1 MKFSLSGKSAI
12 VTGGASN
19 IGRAITL
26 ALSAQECDTMI
37 CDLDDESS
45 ARVVQESKDMGL
57 KGRVAFTR
65 TDVTNIAE
73 FERALSGTLDLF
85 GKVDILVNDVG
96 WDKMLLFLD
105 TDPSLWDRLI
115 AINYKSVLVCTKSIL
130 PHMVERKSGRII
142 NIASDAGRVGE
153 PREAVYSGCKAA
165 VIGFSKALAKEV
177 GRYFVT
183 VNTVC
188 PGTIIPPENE
198 KGKLSLWNEPELA
211 KFSELRD
218 RIVKAYPLGRL
229 GTAKDVAG
237 AVLFLASE
245 EASWITGQTISVSGG
260 YTTI

>member
-19 IGRAITL
+19 IGRAIAL

-37 CDLDDESS
+37 CDLDDETS
-45 ARVVQESKDMGL
+45 AGVVQESKDLQL
-57 KGRVAFTR
+57 KGRVAFLR

-73 FERALSGTLDLF
+73 FEHALRETLNFF
-85 GKVDILVNDVG
+85 GKVDILVNNVG
-96 WDKMLLFLD
+96 WDKMLPFLE
-105 TDPSLWDRLI
+105 TDPSLWDRLM
-115 AINYKSVLVCTKSIL
+115 AINYKSVLICTKSVL
-130 PHMVERKSGRII
+130 PHMIERKNGRII

-177 GRYFVT
+177 GRYSVT
-183 VNTVC
+183 VNAVC

-229 GTAKDVAG
+229 GSGKDVAS

-260 YTTI
+260 YTMI

>member
-19 IGRAITL
+19 IGRAIAL

-37 CDLDDESS
+37 CDLDDETS
-45 ARVVQESKDMGL
+45 ARVVQESKDLQL
-57 KGRVAFTR
+57 KGRVAFLR

-73 FERALSGTLDLF
+73 FEHALRETLGLF
-85 GKVDILVNDVG
+85 GKVDILVNNVG
-96 WDKMLLFLD
+96 WDKMLPFLE
-105 TDPSLWDRLI
+105 TDPSLWDRI
-115 AINYKSVLVCTKSIL
+115 MAINYKSVLICTKSIL
-130 PHMVERKSGRII
+130 PHMIERKSGRII

-177 GRYFVT
+177 GRYSVT
-183 VNTVC
+183 VNAVC

-229 GTAKDVAG
+229 GTGKDVAS

>member
-1 MKFSLSGKSAI
+1 
-12 VTGGASN
+12 
-19 IGRAITL
+19 
-26 ALSAQECDTMI
+26 
-37 CDLDDESS
+37 
-45 ARVVQESKDMGL
+45 
-57 KGRVAFTR
+57 
-65 TDVTNIAE
+65 
-73 FERALSGTLDLF
+73 
-85 GKVDILVNDVG
+85 VDILVNNVG
-96 WDKMLLFLD
+96 WDKMLPFLE
-105 TDPSLWDRLI
+105 TDPSLWDRI
-115 AINYKSVLVCTKSIL
+115 MAINYKSVLICTKSIL
-130 PHMVERKSGRII
+130 PHMIERKSGRII

-177 GRYFVT
+177 GRYSVT
-183 VNTVC
+183 VNAVC

-229 GTAKDVAG
+229 GTGKDVAS

>member
-45 ARVVQESKDMGL
+45 ARVVQESKDLGL

-115 AINYKSVLVCTKSIL
+115 GINYRSVLVCTKSIL

-177 GRYFVT
+177 GRYSVT

-198 KGKLSLWNEPELA
+198 KGNLSLWNQPELA

-229 GTAKDVAG
+229 GTAKDVAN

>member
-19 IGRAITL
+19 IGRAIVL

-37 CDLDDESS
+37 CDLDDETS
-45 ARVVQESKDMGL
+45 ARVVQESKDLQL
-57 KGRVAFTR
+57 KGRVAFLR

-73 FERALSGTLDLF
+73 FEHALRETLSLF
-85 GKVDILVNDVG
+85 GKVDILVNNVG
-96 WDKMLLFLD
+96 WDKMLLFLE
-105 TDPSLWDRLI
+105 TDSSLWDRLM
-115 AINYKSVLVCTKSIL
+115 AINYKSVLICTKSIL
-130 PHMVERKSGRII
+130 PHMIERKSGRII

-177 GRYFVT
+177 GRYSVT
-183 VNTVC
+183 VNAVC

-229 GTAKDVAG
+229 GTGKDVAS

>member
-1 MKFSLSGKSAI
+1 VTFSLSGKSAI

-19 IGRAITL
+19 IGRAIVS

-37 CDLDDESS
+37 CDLDDESC
-45 ARVVQESKDMGL
+45 ARVVQECKDLGL
-57 KGRVAFTR
+57 KGRAAFMR

-73 FERALSGTLDLF
+73 FERALTGTLDLF
-85 GKVDILVNDVG
+85 GKVDILVNNVG
-96 WDKMLLFLD
+96 WDKMLLFQE
-105 TDPSLWDRLI
+105 TDPALWERLI
-115 AINYKSVLVCTKSIL
+115 AVNYRSVLVCTKSVL
-130 PHMVERKSGRII
+130 PPMVERKKGRII

-177 GRYFVT
+177 GRYSIT

-188 PGTIIPPENE
+188 PGVIIPPENE
-198 KGKLSLWNEPELA
+198 RGRLSLWNEPESA
-211 KFSELRD
+211 KFSDLRD
-218 RIVKAYPLGRL
+218 KIVKAYPLGRL
-229 GTAKDVAG
+229 GTAKDVAS

-260 YTTI
+260 YNMI

>member
-19 IGRAITL
+19 IGRAIAL

-37 CDLDDESS
+37 CDLDVETS
-45 ARVVQESKDMGL
+45 ARVVQESKDLQL
-57 KGRVAFTR
+57 KGRVAFLR

-73 FERALSGTLDLF
+73 FEHALSETLNLF
-85 GKVDILVNDVG
+85 GKVDILVNNVG
-96 WDKMLLFLD
+96 WDKMLPFLE
-105 TDPSLWDRLI
+105 TDPSLWDRI
-115 AINYKSVLVCTKSIL
+115 MAINYKSVLICTKSIL
-130 PHMVERKSGRII
+130 PHMIERKSGRII

-177 GRYFVT
+177 GRYSVT

-211 KFSELRD
+211 KFGELRD

-229 GTAKDVAG
+229 GTGKDVAS